1 MTDGDAAPTTSGGTS
16 SVEIELKFD
25 VDDATPLPDWSG
37 LPGVASVGEAEGR
50 ELDAVY
56 FDTDDLSLAHA
67 GYAVRRR
74 TGGPDEGWHIKG
86 PRGPEGGRV
95 EQQWPLGEHADLP
108 EQVRAAIAAVTVP
121 TPSPGAAG
129 ASPGAPGRVGPATA
143 LAAIARIRNTRT
155 AYALLDAA
163 GRLVAEFV
171 DDRVR
176 ALDERDGV
184 ERTWREWEFE
194 LGPAAPTSPA
204 SRAVLLAAAEAAVHA
219 VGGRAA
225 ASASKLARALGR

>member
-1 MTDGDAAPTTSGGTS
+1 MTDGDEATTTSGGTS

-37 LPGVASVGEAEGR
+37 LPGVASVGEAERR

-95 EQQWPLGEHADLP
+95 EQQWPLGSHAEVP
-108 EQVRAAIAAVTVP
+108 AQVRAALAGVTE
-121 TPSPGAAG
+121 
-129 ASPGAPGRVGPATA
+129 ATA
-143 LAAIARIRNTRT
+143 FTAIARIRNSRT
-155 AYALLDAA
+155 AYALLDAS
-163 GRLVAEFV
+163 GDLVAEFV
-171 DDRVR
+171 DDRVT
-176 ALDERDGV
+176 ALDERGGV

-194 LGPAAPTSPA
+194 LGSAAPVSPA
-204 SRAVLLAAAEAAVHA
+204 ERSALLSAADAAVRA

-225 ASASKLARALGR
+225 ASASKLARALGH